1 MMTPRMRWRALCA
14 CEGVVCAGGCLA
26 GAHLISGGLAAGAP
40 FWLTALG
47 GAGLFLLAL
56 SACGLHHLRAALDDA
71 GHGRRLLGALVLAA
85 GGAAI
90 VVPLCPP
97 EVRRFA
103 IGALGGAAA
112 ACILLRICM
121 PWLAELLG
129 LPLRVFLVG
138 EGRPARHAA
147 REIGRAAPAE
157 VVGFARLST
166 PTLLERALSAEAHS
180 IVVAQDDHRGG
191 AMAELLACRTAGLEV
206 RLLPDFLET
215 HCGKIAVDYARPSD
229 LVFGGGFHRTPVA
242 DFVRSLISFGFAAAA
257 LTVLAPLSIAAV
269 VVSRLLGA
277 GPLLARELRV
287 GERGGVFA
295 LCVPAPSPAGRLLVR
310 VGGSRLPSL
319 WNLLS
324 GELWLV
330 GPRALA
336 PTEYERLVRRRP
348 FAELREAVRP
358 GWIGWADLAPGSD
371 GEPLHDF
378 DYDLHYVRR
387 RSLWFDARVV
397 WRAAGTALSGSGS
410 P

>member
-1 MMTPRMRWRALCA
+1 MITPRTRWRALCA
-14 CEGVVCAGGCLA
+14 CEGMVCAGGCLA
-26 GAHLISGGLAAGAP
+26 GAHLLSGGTAGGSA
-40 FWLTALG
+40 FWLSALG

-56 SACGLHHLRAALDDA
+56 SACGLHHLRVALDDA

-85 GGAAI
+85 AGAAL
-90 VVPLCPP
+90 VVPFCPH
-97 EVRRFA
+97 EVRLWA
-103 IGALGGAAA
+103 LGALGGGAA
-112 ACILLRICM
+112 ACILLRICI

-166 PTLLERALSAEAHS
+166 PTLLERALAAEAHS
-180 IVVAQDDHRGG
+180 VVVAQDDHRGG
-191 AMAELLACRTAGLEV
+191 AMAELLACRTSGLEV
-206 RLLPDFLET
+206 RLLPEFLET

-229 LVFGGGFHRTPVA
+229 LVFGGGFRRTPVA
-242 DFVRSLISFGFAAAA
+242 DFVRSLVSFGCAAAA
-257 LTVLAPLSIAAV
+257 LALLAPLAILGAV
-269 VVSRLLGA
+269 LSRLFGA
-277 GPLLARELRV
+277 GPLVARDLRV
-287 GERGGVFA
+287 GAGGRAFA
-295 LCVPAPSPAGRLLVR
+295 MCVPAPSPAGRLLVR
-310 VGGSRLPSL
+310 AGGSRLPSL
-319 WNLLS
+319 WNVLS

-330 GPRALA
+330 GPRALP
-336 PTEYERLVRRRP
+336 PTDYERLVRRRP

-371 GEPLHDF
+371 GEPLRDF
-378 DYDLHYVRR
+378 DYDLYYVRR

-397 WRAAGTALSGSGS
+397 WHAAGQALSGAGG